1 MKLQKINK
9 EEYRK
14 KMNLLLVSLVGSL
27 ALFAIVFGSILIEL
41 FGSVGSVGSVTG
53 EATGNF
59 HLNVF
64 GVILSVAL
72 NAFIASRV
80 KGHNYFKEALYV
92 WNLKQIHNQIYRK
105 LKRIQ
110 PKAEQ
115 GDREALTILYF
126 YYTTQK
132 QVYDLDNNTLTIKMV
147 QQSLDNI
154 VELSEKWSIELDIE
168 AFSKDLVAK
177 F

>member
-41 FGSVGSVGSVTG
+41 FGSAGSVTG

-59 HLNVF
+59 HLNVL

-80 KGHNYFKEALYV
+80 KGHDYFKEALYV
-92 WNLKQIHNQIYRK
+92 WNLKQTHNQIYRK

-132 QVYDLDNNTLTIKMV
+132 QVYDLDNNTLTIKTV

>member
-27 ALFAIVFGSILIEL
+27 AVFAIVFGTILIDL
-41 FGSVGSVGSVTG
+41 FGSGQSIAG
-53 EATGNF
+53 ESTGNF
-59 HLNVF
+59 HLNVL

-72 NAFIASRV
+72 NAFIVSRV
-80 KGHNYFKEALYV
+80 KGHDYFKEALYV

-115 GDREALTILYF
+115 GDRDALTILYF

-132 QVYDLDNNTLTIKMV
+132 QVYDLDNNTLTIKTV

-154 VELSEKWSIELDIE
+154 LELSEKWSIELDIE
-168 AFSKDLVAK
+168 AFSKDLIEK

>member
-27 ALFAIVFGSILIEL
+27 ALFAIIFGSILIEL
-41 FGSVGSVGSVTG
+41 FGSVGSVTG

-59 HLNVF
+59 HLNVL

-80 KGHNYFKEALYV
+80 KGHDYFKEALYV
-92 WNLKQIHNQIYRK
+92 WNLKQTHNQIYRK
-105 LKRIQ
+105 LKRVQ

-132 QVYDLDNNTLTIKMV
+132 QVYDLDSNTLTIKTV

>member
-41 FGSVGSVGSVTG
+41 FGSAGSVTG

-59 HLNVF
+59 HLNVL

-80 KGHNYFKEALYV
+80 KGHDYFKEALYV
-92 WNLKQIHNQIYRK
+92 WNLKQTHNQIYRK

-132 QVYDLDNNTLTIKMV
+132 QVYDLDNNTLTIKTV

-154 VELSEKWSIELDIE
+154 VELSEKWSIELDIK

>member
-41 FGSVGSVGSVTG
+41 FGSVGSVTG

-59 HLNVF
+59 HLNVL

-80 KGHNYFKEALYV
+80 KGHDYFKEALYV
-92 WNLKQIHNQIYRK
+92 WNLKQTHNQIYRK
-105 LKRIQ
+105 LKRVQ

-132 QVYDLDNNTLTIKMV
+132 QVYDLDSNTLTIKTV

>member
-41 FGSVGSVGSVTG
+41 FGSAGSISG

-59 HLNVF
+59 HLNVL
-64 GVILSVAL
+64 GVILSVVL

-80 KGHNYFKEALYV
+80 KGHDYFKEALYV
-92 WNLKQIHNQIYRK
+92 WNLKQTHNQIYRK

-132 QVYDLDNNTLTIKMV
+132 QVYDLDNNTLTIKTV

-154 VELSEKWSIELDIE
+154 QELSEKWSIELDIE
-168 AFSKDLVAK
+168 AFSKDLIAK

>member
-41 FGSVGSVGSVTG
+41 FGSVGSVTG

-59 HLNVF
+59 HLNVL

-80 KGHNYFKEALYV
+80 KGHDYFKEALYV

-132 QVYDLDNNTLTIKMV
+132 QVYDLDNNTLTIKTV

-168 AFSKDLVAK
+168 TFSKDLVAN

>member
-27 ALFAIVFGSILIEL
+27 AVFAIVFGTILIDL
-41 FGSVGSVGSVTG
+41 FGSGQSIAG
-53 EATGNF
+53 ESTGNF
-59 HLNVF
+59 HLNVL

-80 KGHNYFKEALYV
+80 KGHDYFKEALYV

-115 GDREALTILYF
+115 GDRDALTILYF

-132 QVYDLDNNTLTIKMV
+132 QVYDLDNNTLTIKTV

-154 VELSEKWSIELDIE
+154 VELSDKWSIELDIE

>member
-41 FGSVGSVGSVTG
+41 FGSAGSVTG
-53 EATGNF
+53 ESTGNF
-59 HLNVF
+59 HLNVL

-80 KGHNYFKEALYV
+80 KGHDYFKEALYV
-92 WNLKQIHNQIYRK
+92 WNVKQIHNQIYRK

-132 QVYDLDNNTLTIKMV
+132 QVYDLDNNTLTIKTV

>member
-27 ALFAIVFGSILIEL
+27 ALFAIVFGTILIEL
-41 FGSVGSVGSVTG
+41 FGSATSITG
-53 EATGNF
+53 ESTGNF
-59 HLNVF
+59 HLNVL

-80 KGHNYFKEALYV
+80 KGYEYFKEALYV

-115 GDREALTILYF
+115 GDRDALTILYF

-132 QVYDLDNNTLTIKMV
+132 QVYDLDNNTLTIKTV

-154 VELSEKWSIELDIE
+154 VELSDKWSIELDIE
-168 AFSKDLVAK
+168 VFSKDLVAK

>member
-27 ALFAIVFGSILIEL
+27 ALFAIVFGSILIEV
-41 FGSVGSVGSVTG
+41 FGSAGSVTG

-59 HLNVF
+59 HLNVL

-92 WNLKQIHNQIYRK
+92 WNLKQIHNKIYRK

-115 GDREALTILYF
+115 GDREALSILYF

-132 QVYDLDNNTLTIKMV
+132 QVYDLDNNTLTIKTV
-147 QQSLDNI
+147 QKSLDNI

-168 AFSKDLVAK
+168 TFSKDLVAK

>member
-27 ALFAIVFGSILIEL
+27 ALFAIVFGTILIEL
-41 FGSVGSVGSVTG
+41 FGSATSITG
-53 EATGNF
+53 ESTGNF
-59 HLNVF
+59 HLNVL

-80 KGHNYFKEALYV
+80 KGHEYFKEALYV

-115 GDREALTILYF
+115 GDRDALTILYF

-132 QVYDLDNNTLTIKMV
+132 QAYDLDNNTLTIKTV

-154 VELSEKWSIELDIE
+154 VELSDKWSIELDIE

>member
-27 ALFAIVFGSILIEL
+27 AVFAIVFGTILIEL
-41 FGSVGSVGSVTG
+41 FGSGQSIAG
-53 EATGNF
+53 ESTGNF
-59 HLNVF
+59 HLNVL

-80 KGHNYFKEALYV
+80 KGHDYFKEALYV

-105 LKRIQ
+105 IKRIQ

-115 GDREALTILYF
+115 GDRDALTVLYF

-132 QVYDLDNNTLTIKMV
+132 LVYDLDNNTLTIKTV

-154 VELSEKWSIELDIE
+154 LELSEKWSIELDIE
-168 AFSKDLVAK
+168 AFSKDLIAR

>member
-27 ALFAIVFGSILIEL
+27 ALFAIVFGTILIEL
-41 FGSVGSVGSVTG
+41 FGSATSITG
-53 EATGNF
+53 ESTGNF

-80 KGHNYFKEALYV
+80 KGHEYFKEALYV

-115 GDREALTILYF
+115 GDRDALTILYF

-132 QVYDLDNNTLTIKMV
+132 QVYDLDNNTLTIKTV

-154 VELSEKWSIELDIE
+154 VELSDKWSIELDIE
-168 AFSKDLVAK
+168 VFSKDLVAK

>member
-14 KMNLLLVSLVGSL
+14 KMNLLLVSLVGLL

-41 FGSVGSVGSVTG
+41 FGSVGSVTG

-59 HLNVF
+59 HLNVL

-80 KGHNYFKEALYV
+80 KGHDYFKEALYV
-92 WNLKQIHNQIYRK
+92 WNLKQTHNQIYRK

-132 QVYDLDNNTLTIKMV
+132 QVYDLDNNTLTIKTV

>member
-27 ALFAIVFGSILIEL
+27 AVFAVVFGTILIDVFGSGKSIA
-41 FGSVGSVGSVTG
+41 G
-53 EATGNF
+53 ESTGNF
-59 HLNVF
+59 HLNVL

-80 KGHNYFKEALYV
+80 KGHDYFKEALYV

-115 GDREALTILYF
+115 GDRDALTILYF

-132 QVYDLDNNTLTIKMV
+132 QVYDLDNNTLTIKTV

-154 VELSEKWSIELDIE
+154 VELSDKWSIELDIE
-168 AFSKDLVAK
+168 VFSKDLIAK

>member
-41 FGSVGSVGSVTG
+41 FGSVGSVTG

-59 HLNVF
+59 HQNVL

-80 KGHNYFKEALYV
+80 KGHDYFKEALYV

-132 QVYDLDNNTLTIKMV
+132 QVYDLDNNTLTIKTV

>member
-41 FGSVGSVGSVTG
+41 FGSAGSISG

-59 HLNVF
+59 HLNVL

-80 KGHNYFKEALYV
+80 KGHDYFKEALYV
-92 WNLKQIHNQIYRK
+92 WNLKQTHNQIYRK

-132 QVYDLDNNTLTIKMV
+132 QVYDLDNNTLTIKTV

-154 VELSEKWSIELDIE
+154 QELSEKWSIELDIE
-168 AFSKDLVAK
+168 AFSKDLIAK

>member
-14 KMNLLLVSLVGSL
+14 KMNLVLVSLVGSL
-27 ALFAIVFGSILIEL
+27 AVFAIVFGTILIDL
-41 FGSVGSVGSVTG
+41 FGSGQSTAG
-53 EATGNF
+53 ESTGNF
-59 HLNVF
+59 HLNVL

-80 KGHNYFKEALYV
+80 KGHDYFKEALYV

-115 GDREALTILYF
+115 GDRDALTILYF

-132 QVYDLDNNTLTIKMV
+132 QVYDLDNNTLTIKTV

-154 VELSEKWSIELDIE
+154 VELSDKWSIELDIE

-177 F
+177 Y

>member
-27 ALFAIVFGSILIEL
+27 AVFAIVFGTILIEL
-41 FGSVGSVGSVTG
+41 FGSGQSIAG
-53 EATGNF
+53 ESTGNF
-59 HLNVF
+59 HLNVL

-72 NAFIASRV
+72 NAFIANRV
-80 KGHNYFKEALYV
+80 KGHDYFKEALYV

-115 GDREALTILYF
+115 GDRDALTILYF

-132 QVYDLDNNTLTIKMV
+132 QVYDLDNNTLTIKTV
-147 QQSLDNI
+147 QQSLDKI
-154 VELSEKWSIELDIE
+154 LELSEKWSIELDIE

>member
-27 ALFAIVFGSILIEL
+27 AVFAIVFGTILIDL
-41 FGSVGSVGSVTG
+41 FGAGQSIAG
-53 EATGNF
+53 ESTGNF
-59 HLNVF
+59 HLNVL

-80 KGHNYFKEALYV
+80 KGHDYFKEALYV

-115 GDREALTILYF
+115 GDRDALTVLYF

-132 QVYDLDNNTLTIKMV
+132 QVYDLDNNTLTIKTV

-154 VELSEKWSIELDIE
+154 LELSEKWSIELDIE
-168 AFSKDLVAK
+168 AFSKDLIAR

>member
-41 FGSVGSVGSVTG
+41 FGSAGFISG

-59 HLNVF
+59 HLNVL

-80 KGHNYFKEALYV
+80 KGHDYFKEALYV
-92 WNLKQIHNQIYRK
+92 WNLKQTHNQIYRK

-132 QVYDLDNNTLTIKMV
+132 QVYDLDNNTLTIKTV

-154 VELSEKWSIELDIE
+154 LELSEKWSIELDIE
-168 AFSKDLVAK
+168 AFSKDLIAK

>member
-14 KMNLLLVSLVGSL
+14 KMNLLLVLLVGSL

-41 FGSVGSVGSVTG
+41 FGSAGSVTG

-154 VELSEKWSIELDIE
+154 VELSKKWSIELDIE

>member
-27 ALFAIVFGSILIEL
+27 ALLAIVFGSILIEL
-41 FGSVGSVGSVTG
+41 FGSVGSVTG

-59 HLNVF
+59 HLNVL

-80 KGHNYFKEALYV
+80 KGHDYFKEALYV
-92 WNLKQIHNQIYRK
+92 WNLKQTHNQIYRK
-105 LKRIQ
+105 HKRIQ

-132 QVYDLDNNTLTIKMV
+132 QVYDLDNNTLTIKTV

>member
-41 FGSVGSVGSVTG
+41 FGSVGSVTG
-53 EATGNF
+53 ETTGNF
-59 HLNVF
+59 HLNVL

-80 KGHNYFKEALYV
+80 KGHDYFKEALYV

-132 QVYDLDNNTLTIKMV
+132 QVYDLDNNTLTIKTV

-154 VELSEKWSIELDIE
+154 VELGEKWSIKLDIE

>member
-41 FGSVGSVGSVTG
+41 FGSAGSVTG

-59 HLNVF
+59 HLNVL

-80 KGHNYFKEALYV
+80 KGHDYFKEALYV

-132 QVYDLDNNTLTIKMV
+132 QVYDLDNNTLTIKTV

>member
-41 FGSVGSVGSVTG
+41 FGSVGSVTG

-59 HLNVF
+59 HLNVL

-80 KGHNYFKEALYV
+80 KGHDSFKEALYV

-115 GDREALTILYF
+115 GDRDALTILYF

-132 QVYDLDNNTLTIKMV
+132 QVYDLDNNTLTIKTV

-154 VELSEKWSIELDIE
+154 LELGDKWSIELDIE
-168 AFSKDLVAK
+168 DFSKDLIAK

>member
-27 ALFAIVFGSILIEL
+27 AVFAVVFGTILIDV
-41 FGSVGSVGSVTG
+41 FGLGQSIAG
-53 EATGNF
+53 ESTGNF
-59 HLNVF
+59 HLNVL

-80 KGHNYFKEALYV
+80 KGHDYFKEALYV

-115 GDREALTILYF
+115 GDRDALTILYF

-132 QVYDLDNNTLTIKMV
+132 QVYDLDNNTLTIKTV

-154 VELSEKWSIELDIE
+154 VELSDKWSIELDIE
-168 AFSKDLVAK
+168 VFSKDLIAK

>member
-27 ALFAIVFGSILIEL
+27 AVFAIVFGTILIDL
-41 FGSVGSVGSVTG
+41 FGSGQSIAG
-53 EATGNF
+53 ESTGNF
-59 HLNVF
+59 HLNVL

-80 KGHNYFKEALYV
+80 KGHDYFKEALYV
-92 WNLKQIHNQIYRK
+92 WNLKQVHNQIYRK

-115 GDREALTILYF
+115 GDRDALTILYF

-132 QVYDLDNNTLTIKMV
+132 QVYDLDNNTLTIKTV

-154 VELSEKWSIELDIE
+154 LELSEKWSTELDIE
-168 AFSKDLVAK
+168 AFSKDLIAK

>member
-41 FGSVGSVGSVTG
+41 FGSVGSVTG

>member
-27 ALFAIVFGSILIEL
+27 AVFAVVFGTILIDVFGSGQSIA
-41 FGSVGSVGSVTG
+41 G
-53 EATGNF
+53 ESTGNF
-59 HLNVF
+59 HLNVL

-80 KGHNYFKEALYV
+80 KGHDYFKEALYV

-115 GDREALTILYF
+115 GDRDALTILYF

-132 QVYDLDNNTLTIKMV
+132 QVYDLDNNTLTIKTV

-154 VELSEKWSIELDIE
+154 VELSDKWSIELDIE
-168 AFSKDLVAK
+168 VFSKDLIAK

>member
-41 FGSVGSVGSVTG
+41 FGSVGSVTG

-59 HLNVF
+59 HLNVL

-80 KGHNYFKEALYV
+80 KGHDYFKEVLYV
-92 WNLKQIHNQIYRK
+92 WNLKQVHNQIYRK

-132 QVYDLDNNTLTIKMV
+132 QVYDLDNNTLTIKTV

-154 VELSEKWSIELDIE
+154 VELSDKWSIELDIE

>member
-41 FGSVGSVGSVTG
+41 FGSVGSVTG

-59 HLNVF
+59 HLNVL

-80 KGHNYFKEALYV
+80 KGHDYFKEALYV
-92 WNLKQIHNQIYRK
+92 WNLKQTHNQIYRK

-132 QVYDLDNNTLTIKMV
+132 QVYDLDNNTLTIKTV

-154 VELSEKWSIELDIE
+154 VELSEKWSIEPDIE

>member
-41 FGSVGSVGSVTG
+41 FGSAGSVPG

>member
-41 FGSVGSVGSVTG
+41 FGSAGSVTG

-59 HLNVF
+59 HLNVL

-80 KGHNYFKEALYV
+80 KGHDYFKEALYV
-92 WNLKQIHNQIYRK
+92 WNLKQVHNQIYRK

-132 QVYDLDNNTLTIKMV
+132 QVYDLDNNTLTIKTV

>member
-1 MKLQKINK
+1 MKLQKIDK

-27 ALFAIVFGSILIEL
+27 AVFAIVFGTILIDL
-41 FGSVGSVGSVTG
+41 FGSEQSIAG
-53 EATGNF
+53 ESTGNF
-59 HLNVF
+59 HLNVL

-80 KGHNYFKEALYV
+80 KGHDYFKEALYV

-115 GDREALTILYF
+115 GDRDALTILYF

-132 QVYDLDNNTLTIKMV
+132 QVYDLDNNTLTMKTV

-154 VELSEKWSIELDIE
+154 LELSEKWSIELDIE
-168 AFSKDLVAK
+168 AFSKDLVAN

>member
-27 ALFAIVFGSILIEL
+27 ALFAIIFGSILIEL
-41 FGSVGSVGSVTG
+41 FGSVGSVTG

-59 HLNVF
+59 HLNVL

-80 KGHNYFKEALYV
+80 KGHDYFKEALYV
-92 WNLKQIHNQIYRK
+92 WNLKQTHNQIYRK

>member
-27 ALFAIVFGSILIEL
+27 ALFAIVFGTILIEL
-41 FGSVGSVGSVTG
+41 FGSATSITG
-53 EATGNF
+53 ESTGNF
-59 HLNVF
+59 HLNVL

-80 KGHNYFKEALYV
+80 KGHDYFKEALYV
-92 WNLKQIHNQIYRK
+92 WNLKQTHNQIYRK

-132 QVYDLDNNTLTIKMV
+132 QVYDLDNNTLTIKTV

-154 VELSEKWSIELDIE
+154 VELSDKWSIELDIE
-168 AFSKDLVAK
+168 AFSKDLIAK

>member
-27 ALFAIVFGSILIEL
+27 ALFAIVFGTILIEL
-41 FGSVGSVGSVTG
+41 FGSATSITG
-53 EATGNF
+53 ESTGNF
-59 HLNVF
+59 HLNVL

-80 KGHNYFKEALYV
+80 KGHEYFKEALYV
-92 WNLKQIHNQIYRK
+92 WNLKQTHNQIYRK

-115 GDREALTILYF
+115 GDRDALTILYF

-132 QVYDLDNNTLTIKMV
+132 QVYDLDNNTLTIKTV

-154 VELSEKWSIELDIE
+154 VELSDKWSIDLDIE
-168 AFSKDLVAK
+168 EFSKDLVAK